1 MRWLISHPG
10 PHFSVADLFT
20 GWCEALRGL
29 GEEVHEFRFDDRLNA
44 FAHSLRE
51 VGSAPDGLKKFRR
64 MYNDEQVA
72 LLSVDGLCATLFKV
86 RPDVLLLISGFF
98 IPPALLEHIQ
108 RSGIAVVIIHTESP
122 YEDVRQLELAPYA
135 HLNLLNDP
143 ANIDQFTAVA
153 PTMYLPHAYRP
164 AVHHPAAPGAEP
176 RYDFS
181 FVGTA
186 FASRIE
192 FFEQLDLDGLD
203 VLLAGNWQQLTE
215 DSHLR
220 RYLADDPGECMDNA
234 DTAGVYRDTRVGI
247 NFYRREAQHPDL
259 SAGVAMGPREVE
271 MAACGLFF
279 LRDPRPE
286 GDEVLDMLP
295 RFTSPGE
302 ASALLRWY
310 LDHPGERQVLAD
322 KAREAVA
329 DRTFDIHARALLAH
343 IIP

>member
-1 MRWLISHPG
+1 MRWLVCRPG
-10 PHFSVADLFT
+10 PAFSVFDVCM
-20 GWCEALRGL
+20 GWLEALRGL
-29 GEEVHEFRFDDRLNA
+29 GEDVHEFRFDDRLNA
-44 FAHSLRE
+44 FAMSLRE
-51 VGSAPDGLKKFRR
+51 EGEAPDGLKRFRR
-64 MYNDEQVA
+64 MYNDEQVK
-72 LLSVDGLCATLFKV
+72 LLAADGLCATLFKV
-86 RPDVLLLISGFF
+86 RPDVLLLISAFYL
-98 IPPALLEHIQ
+98 PPALLEHIQ

-122 YEDVRQLELAPYA
+122 YEDVRQLKLAPYA

-153 PTMYLPHAYRP
+153 PAMYLPHAYRP
-164 AVHHPAAPGAEP
+164 TVHHPAAPGAEQ

-203 VLLAGNWQQLTE
+203 VLLAGNWQQL
-215 DSHLR
+215 
-220 RYLADDPGECMDNA
+220 ADDSPLYPFLDADPAECMDNA
-234 DTAGVYRDTRVGI
+234 DTADVYRESRVGI
-247 NFYRREAQHPDL
+247 NFYRREAEHPEL

-295 RFTSPGE
+295 RFTCAEE

-310 LDHPGERQVLAD
+310 LDRPGERQVLAD

-329 DRTFDIHARALLAH
+329 DRTFDQHARALLAH

>member
-1 MRWLISHPG
+1 MRWLVSHPG
-10 PHFSVADLFT
+10 PHFSVADVYT
-20 GWCEALRGL
+20 GWVEALRNL
-29 GEEVHEFRFDDRLNA
+29 GEQVFEFNFDDRLNA
-44 FAHSLRE
+44 FAMSLRE
-51 VGSAPDGLKKFRR
+51 EGEAPDGLKRFRR
-64 MYNDEQVA
+64 MYDDEQVKMLA
-72 LLSVDGLCATLFKV
+72 VDGLCAMLFKL
-86 RPDVLLLISGFF
+86 RPDVLLLISGFY

-122 YEDVRQLELAPYA
+122 YEDVRQLALAPYA

-153 PTMYLPHAYRP
+153 PTVYLPHAYRP
-164 AVHHPAAPGAEP
+164 AVHHPPEPGAGQ

-192 FFEQLDLDGLD
+192 FFEALDLDGLD
-203 VLLAGNWQQLTE
+203 VLLEGNWQQLSE
-215 DSHLR
+215 ESPLR
-220 RYLADDPGECMDNA
+220 AYLGSDPRECLDNA

>member
-1 MRWLISHPG
+1 
-10 PHFSVADLFT
+10 
-20 GWCEALRGL
+20 
-29 GEEVHEFRFDDRLNA
+29 
-44 FAHSLRE
+44 
-51 VGSAPDGLKKFRR
+51 
-64 MYNDEQVA
+64 MYDDEQVKI
-72 LLSVDGLCATLFKV
+72 LSVDGLCATLFKV
-86 RPDVLLLISGFF
+86 RPDVLLVLSGFY

-143 ANIDQFTAVA
+143 ANIEAFQAVA
-153 PTMYLPHAYRP
+153 PTLYLPHAYRP
-164 AVHHPAAPGAEP
+164 TVHHPAPHGTQQ

-192 FFEQLDLDGLD
+192 FFEALDLDGLD
-203 VLLAGNWQQLTE
+203 VLLAGNWQQLPE
-215 DSHLR
+215 DSPLR
-220 RYLADDPGECMDNA
+220 AYLETDPRECLDNA
-234 DTAGVYRDTRVGI
+234 DTADVYRDTRVGI

-259 SAGVAMGPREVE
+259 VAGVAMGPREVE

-295 RFTSPGE
+295 RFGSPDE

-310 LDHPGERQVLAD
+310 LDRPGERQVLAD
-322 KAREAVA
+322 KAREAIA
-329 DRTFDIHARALLAH
+329 DRSFHEHARALLAH

>member
-1 MRWLISHPG
+1 MRWLVSHPG
-10 PHFSVADLFT
+10 PHYSVADLFT
-20 GWCEALRGL
+20 GWVEALRGL

-44 FAHSLRE
+44 FAASYRE
-51 VGSAPDGLKKFRR
+51 EGDAPDGLKCFRR
-64 MYNDEQVA
+64 MYDDEQVK

-86 RPDVLLLISGFF
+86 RPDVLMLISGFF

-143 ANIDQFTAVA
+143 ANIEAFQAVA
-153 PTMYLPHAYRP
+153 PTLYLPHSYRPSVHRP
-164 AVHHPAAPGAEP
+164 AVPGHEP

-192 FFEQLDLDGLD
+192 FFESLDLDGLD
-203 VLLAGNWQQLTE
+203 VLLAGNWQQLSGE
-215 DSHLR
+215 SPLYP
-220 RYLADDPGECMDNA
+220 YLADDPRECMDNA
-234 DTAGVYRDTRVGI
+234 DTADVYRDTRIGI

-259 SAGVAMGPREVE
+259 VPGVAMGPREVE

-295 RFTSPGE
+295 HFTCAEE

-310 LDHPGERQVLAD
+310 LAHPGERQVLAD

-329 DRTFDIHARALLAH
+329 DRTFDQHARALLAH